1 MAKGNSIVL
10 GNDPRGRFV
19 EGTLTGALKPG
30 VMVQIDVSEGLD
42 ANGRPTFE
50 AFTAADGVR
59 QIVGILVP
67 NNPGQLSTDA
77 YATGERCKVY
87 FPLPGDEINVLLQDV
102 AGTGDAHAFG
112 EILIADSG
120 TGEFIA
126 TTGTPEAEPF
136 QLLET
141 VSAPTADVLAHAI
154 FTGY

>member
-10 GNDPRGRFV
+10 GNDPRGRFM

-50 AFTAADGVR
+50 AFTAGDGLR

-87 FPLPGDEINVLLQDV
+87 FPLPGDEINVLLQIT
-102 AGTGDAHAFG
+102 GTGDSLSFG
-112 EILIADSG
+112 DVLIADSG
-120 TGEFIA
+120 TGEMIA

-136 QLLET
+136 QLLEA
-141 VSAPTADVLAHAI
+141 VSGQAADFLAHAI